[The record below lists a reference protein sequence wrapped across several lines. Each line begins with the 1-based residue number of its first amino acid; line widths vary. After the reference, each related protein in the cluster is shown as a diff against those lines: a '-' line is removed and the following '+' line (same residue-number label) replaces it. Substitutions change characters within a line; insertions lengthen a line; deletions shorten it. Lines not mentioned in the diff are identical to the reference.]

1 MAFQEVCVLLLIQEA
16 GNVAR
21 DSHIEA
27 IQDSEDQLWSARDNE
42 IIHKMKYSKK
52 SCESNR
58 TISSCSGLVPPE

>member
-27 IQDSEDQLWSARDNE
+27 IQDSED
-42 IIHKMKYSKK
+42 
-52 SCESNR
+52 
-58 TISSCSGLVPPE
+58 